1 MGMNSKSS
9 MIIKVIAPIA
19 IGTTV
24 IVWLFHREFSVNALQ
39 QIHFTP
45 HVIGSIFLAWLFMVG
60 RDFGLTW
67 RFRALTDGEL
77 TWRQA
82 LRVDML
88 CEFTSCVTPSAV
100 GGGALGMIY
109 LNREGIAF
117 GRATTL
123 MMTTLFLDELFFVI
137 ACPII
142 ALLIPHD
149 KLFGF
154 GHGNDTF
161 TIGLE
166 IVFWCVYGALFA
178 WTLILFFG
186 IIAKPHG
193 VKIVLT
199 KLFRFPFLRRWGYKI
214 AEVTD
219 NMVSTSA
226 QLKMKPL
233 KWWLETFGAS
243 ALSWTSRF
251 LVVNALFWG
260 FVPGSDQLV
269 VLGRQFVVWVALMV
283 SPTPGGSGVSE
294 WLFTE
299 YYGDMISG
307 AAGIGITLIIAL
319 FWRLISYYVYL
330 VIGVCLLPGF
340 FSRKRAK

>member
-1 MGMNSKSS
+1 MSISMKNS
-9 MIIKVIAPIA
+9 MILRIIAPVVIGVAVIA
-19 IGTTV
+19 
-24 IVWLFHREFSVNALQ
+24 WLFHREFSVNALQ
-39 QIHFTP
+39 LIHFTP
-45 HVIGSIFLAWLFMVG
+45 HVVCAILFAWLFMVG
-60 RDFGLTW
+60 RDLGLTW

-77 TWRQA
+77 SWRQA

-88 CEFTSCVTPSAV
+88 CELTSCVTPSAV
-100 GGGALGMIY
+100 GGGAFGMIY
-109 LNREGIAF
+109 LNREGLAL

-123 MMTTLFLDELFFVI
+123 MMTTIFLDELFFVI

-161 TIGLE
+161 TLGLE
-166 IVFWCVYGALFA
+166 IVFWCVYGVLFA

-199 KLFRFPFLRRWGYKI
+199 KLFRLPILRRWEYKI
-214 AEVTD
+214 VEVTD
-219 NMVSTSA
+219 NMVATSI
-226 QLKMKPL
+226 QLKRKPL
-233 KWWLETFGAS
+233 KWWLESFGAS

-269 VLGRQFVVWVALMV
+269 VFGRQLVVWVALMV

-299 YYGDMISG
+299 YYGDMIAG
-307 AAGIGITLIIAL
+307 AAGAGIALIIAL

-340 FSRKRAK
+340 FSRKNVK